1 MFPIWSIDDNILK
14 KDGISGNKNTISV
27 IVRDEHF
34 GNVKGK
40 CHVTMTTEQFHQG
53 RGVWSPKAIN
63 QDR

>member
-1 MFPIWSIDDNILK
+1 MAKQYGGVYKVFPMWNIYDIISK
-14 KDGISGNKNTISV
+14 KDGISENKNTISV

-53 RGVWSPKAIN
+53 WGV
-63 QDR
+63 